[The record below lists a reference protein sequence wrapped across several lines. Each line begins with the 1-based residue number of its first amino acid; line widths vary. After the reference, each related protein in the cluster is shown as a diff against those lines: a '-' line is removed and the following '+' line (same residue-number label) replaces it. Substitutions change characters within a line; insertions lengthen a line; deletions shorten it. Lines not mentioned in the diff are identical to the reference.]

1 MAIVFVIATDW
12 QLRATVRAELREL
25 NIDALGMDSPDGAG
39 RALAANQMPDA
50 IVLEA
55 TAEVATNAAI
65 EKLIRRV
72 PTVVIASRTESLP
85 SFATNDPSVLAPGSL
100 LLYRPVTVGQIVK
113 EVRSIL
119 ARTQTQEPP
128 RDAPSRDR

>member
-25 NIDALGMDSPDGAG
+25 GIDALGMDTPDDAG
-39 RALAANQMPDA
+39 RALAASQMPDA

-55 TAEVATNAAI
+55 TADVAGQPAI
-65 EKLIRRV
+65 HNLVKRV
-72 PTVVIASRTESLP
+72 PTLVIASRTEPLP
-85 SFATNDPSVLAPGSL
+85 DLATGDLSGLALGSVV
-100 LLYRPVTVGQIVK
+100 LYRPVTVGDIVK
-113 EVRSIL
+113 EVRAIL
-119 ARTQTQEPP
+119 DRTQIQEPP

>member
-1 MAIVFVIATDW
+1 MAVVFVIATDW

-25 NIDALGMDSPDGAG
+25 NIDALGMDSPDAAG

-85 SFATNDPSVLAPGSL
+85 TFATNDPSVLAPGSRL
-100 LLYRPVTVGQIVK
+100 IYRPVTVGEIVK
-113 EVRSIL
+113 EVRAIL
-119 ARTQTQEPP
+119 ARTQAQEPP

>member
-25 NIDALGMDSPDGAG
+25 NIDALGMDSPDDVG

-55 TAEVATNAAI
+55 TADLAANPATQN
-65 EKLIRRV
+65 LIKRV
-72 PTVVIASRTESLP
+72 PTIVIASRTESLP
-85 SFATNDPSVLAPGSL
+85 AFAPEVSDLAPGSF
-100 LLYRPVTVGQIVK
+100 LLYRPVTVGNIVNK
-113 EVRSIL
+113 VRAIL
-119 ARTQTQEPP
+119 TR
-128 RDAPSRDR
+128 

>member
-1 MAIVFVIATDW
+1 
-12 QLRATVRAELREL
+12 
-25 NIDALGMDSPDGAG
+25 
-39 RALAANQMPDA
+39 MPDA

-85 SFATNDPSVLAPGSL
+85 TFATNDPSVLAPGSRL
-100 LLYRPVTVGQIVK
+100 IYRPVTVGEIVK
-113 EVRSIL
+113 EVRAIL
-119 ARTQTQEPP
+119 ARTQAQEPP

>member
-25 NIDALGMDSPDGAG
+25 NIDALGMDSPDDAG
-39 RALAANQMPDA
+39 RALAANQMPEA

-55 TAEVATNAAI
+55 TSDVASNPAI
-65 EKLIRRV
+65 QSSIKRV

-85 SFATNDPSVLAPGSL
+85 TFATDDLSALAPGSVV
-100 LLYRPVTVGQIVK
+100 LYRPVTVGNVVK
-113 EVRSIL
+113 EVRAIL
-119 ARTQTQEPP
+119 ARSKTT
-128 RDAPSRDR
+128 